1 MSPSNCTAIPDLGNK
16 PSLKDKLL
24 QAWHICIHHPLV
36 NRELIVEKDIYTLRV
51 EKTRKVFIIQVFINE
66 NGYRID
72 VPTGAEG
79 CYISKDEYEDCVRK
93 FKGEEKE
100 LLGLKRL
107 YELL

>member
-1 MSPSNCTAIPDLGNK
+1 MNLSNCTAIPNLRGEL
-16 PSLKDKLL
+16 SLKDKLL
-24 QAWHICIHHPLV
+24 QAWHICVNHPLV
-36 NRELIVEKDIYTLRV
+36 NRELMVEKDVYTLRV
-51 EKTRKVFIIQVFINE
+51 EKTKKVFIIQVFINE

-72 VPTGAEG
+72 VPTSTEG
-79 CYISKDEYEDCVRK
+79 CYLSKDEYEDCVRK